1 MSINPDQAIFDAIVA
16 ATSYDGGILIN
27 VQKFIDTFNGH
38 RDRKLCTSLDVAQAA
53 PDTLDHDIT
62 NILMSSADDSKRIN
76 QILDLMSRRSRGV
89 AQTPTETLFQTPQDR
104 EYATDLLNDLDIKAV
119 GPQLDISTQWFC
131 KARVEQSMRLRRV
144 AQTPPDQFMDDYK
157 RDTTNA
163 MAARILEL
171 EALHDEAV
179 ANAARWEQRFND
191 IAQTPRQM
199 TDLVKRL
206 NVYGTG
212 SPDSLLLMREAA
224 ARIEE
229 LEAALRVQEPDG
241 FANLRA
247 IMADQPYRNS
257 GLSVHEIEVILA
269 NKGGFMPD
277 EATVWFR
284 EARGKLGIAPEQ
296 DK

>member
-1 MSINPDQAIFDAIVA
+1 MSINPDQAIFDAIIA
-16 ATSYDGGILIN
+16 ATKDQSLSCGQIVIDT
-27 VQKFIDTFNGH
+27 QAFIKTFNGH

-163 MAARILEL
+163 MAARI
-171 EALHDEAV
+171 EA
-179 ANAARWEQRFND
+179 
-191 IAQTPRQM
+191 
-199 TDLVKRL
+199 
-206 NVYGTG
+206 
-212 SPDSLLLMREAA
+212 
-224 ARIEE
+224 
-229 LEAALRVQEPDG
+229 LEAALREPDG
-241 FANLRA
+241 VQNLRA
-247 IMADQPYRNS
+247 IMSDQPYRNS

>member
-1 MSINPDQAIFDAIVA
+1 MSINPDQAIFDAIIA
-16 ATSYDGGILIN
+16 ATKDQSLSCGQIVIDT
-27 VQKFIDTFNGH
+27 QAFIKTFNGH
-38 RDRKLCTSLDVAQAA
+38 RDRKLCTSLDVAQAPHKVMTPEEYSA
-53 PDTLDHDIT
+53 FRIT
-62 NILMSSADDSKRIN
+62 GWHEVCQNVDGFY
-76 QILDLMSRRSRGV
+76 GV
-89 AQTPTETLFQTPQDR
+89 GVRFLGA
-104 EYATDLLNDLDIKAV
+104 
-119 GPQLDISTQWFC
+119 
-131 KARVEQSMRLRRV
+131 